1 MKLSRNLFSIILVFV
16 SLLLAGCSDPT
27 PPMLSDGILDV
38 SKIKQISLEKLAE
51 EIEGNPLAAYE
62 KYNGKWVILTDGR
75 IFDILN
81 IWIQYDISLSYGSNN
96 AEFIDC
102 YFSKS
107 HKDAIMKL
115 KKGDRLA
122 ICGLLDMNKLGML
135 SSYDL
140 MYCNFVEFEDVKP
153 RFSKN
158 SYIIRRTNVD
168 EYSWP
173 SPPMTAD
180 GHMDFSQIKCVSL
193 EKFLEDEWVEDSP
206 LVHKKYVNQ
215 WIATAGRIHSIKD
228 SLSKGACEV
237 VLKVE
242 EKGDPLVYLICEINK
257 LQKESLLKL
266 KQGDKI
272 AVCGFYK
279 SDSES
284 VPRLVYCYCSGGA
297 Q

>member
-1 MKLSRNLFSIILVFV
+1 
-16 SLLLAGCSDPT
+16 
-27 PPMLSDGILDV
+27 MLSDGVLDV
-38 SKIKQISLEKLAE
+38 SKIKQISLEELAE

-75 IFDILN
+75 ISDILS

-96 AEFIDC
+96 AEVIDC

-115 KKGDRLA
+115 KKGDRLVV
-122 ICGLLDMNKLGML
+122 CGLLDMNKLGVL

-140 MYCNFVEFEDVKP
+140 MYCNFVEFEDVIP

-158 SYIIRRTNVD
+158 SYIICRTNVD

-173 SPPMTAD
+173 SPPMTAH
-180 GHMDFSQIKCVSL
+180 GHLDFSQIKRVSL
-193 EKFLEDEWVEDSP
+193 KKLYNEWINDP
-206 LVHKKYVNQ
+206 LLTNKKYARK
-215 WIATAGRIHSIKD
+215 WIATAGRLDRIED
-228 SLSKGACEV
+228 SLSKGACDVVIRVGSSSDFLVCEV
-237 VLKVE
+237 
-242 EKGDPLVYLICEINK
+242 NK
-257 LQKESLLKL
+257 LRKESLLKL

-284 VPRLVYCYCSGGA
+284 EPRLMYCYCSSGA